1 LINYVVNI
9 HRNHLNF
16 IFILYK
22 IIFISRTIENR
33 ELDELILKF
42 IIRFRNNGGFFIA
55 LKERQYHRQH
65 LLHRLANSILL
76 NKEYVHQTNL
86 TPSDIHS

>member
-1 LINYVVNI
+1 ME
-9 HRNHLNF
+9 NH
-16 IFILYK
+16 
-22 IIFISRTIENR
+22 

-55 LKERQYHRQH
+55 LKERQDHRQY
-65 LLHRLANSILL
+65 LLHRLTDSILL
-76 NKEYVHQTNL
+76 NKENARKANL